1 MGEPLSQEKLPGE
14 VKKPLRITL
23 TFTTTRGDSAS
34 LDPLWKA
41 ILSPRMFE
49 IARRYRASSPGKSF
63 VILSDQADLS
73 ITFPHLP
80 DAAKTFGSG
89 FVIGSVAGLLFFFPG
104 TIPLLWVPI
113 MAVLGGFAGMLTSRS
128 ASIQITVR
136 GDLPDIVAHSPTL
149 ASWLAA
155 GGGRKMHL
163 ETVDKIYVE
172 ADAKTPEE
180 IESMFKA
187 AIAAYEHGADSAG
200 STA

>member
-1 MGEPLSQEKLPGE
+1 MPGE
-14 VKKPLRITL
+14 IKKPLRITL
-23 TFTTTRGDSAS
+23 TFTAKRGDSAS

-41 ILSPRMFE
+41 MLSPRMFE
-49 IARRYRASSPGKSF
+49 IARRYRAISRGKSF
-63 VILSDQADLS
+63 GILSDQADLS

-80 DAAKTFGSG
+80 TAAKTFRAG
-89 FVIGSVAGLLFFFPG
+89 FVIGSVVGLLFFFSG
-104 TIPLLWVPI
+104 ITPLLWAPI
-113 MAVLGGFAGMLTSRS
+113 MGVLGGFAGILMSRS
-128 ASIQITVR
+128 ASAQITVR
-136 GDLPDIVAHSPTL
+136 GDLPDIIAYSPAL

-155 GGGRKMHL
+155 GGGRKIHL

-187 AIAAYEHGADSAG
+187 AVTAEEHGADSAG